1 MIVVQLFSSCCPF
14 VVQSK
19 KGQQTDIKT
28 TSIEQEWE
36 KINWFAIVIPNL
48 KRRQVFLL
56 SIFIINDAVQLFG
69 DKVLA
74 IHVVDAEELKL
85 IFQRVE
91 PDKDAVGYADEV
103 RNNLLLPFLVDE

>member
-1 MIVVQLFSSCCPF
+1 MN
-14 VVQSK
+14 
-19 KGQQTDIKT
+19 GQQTDIKRI
-28 TSIEQEWE
+28 SIEQKSEVILWE
-36 KINWFAIVIPNL
+36 TIGIPNL
-48 KRRQVFLL
+48 KRRQVLFL
-56 SIFIINDAVQLFG
+56 SIFIINDAVPLFG

-103 RNNLLLPFLVDE
+103 RKVSVLLHDVKGLIPVPFYTWFH